1 MDNEAIKIT
10 LTGNPNVGKSTIFNT
25 LTGLHQHTGNWSG
38 KTVEVLSGSFK
49 YKGINY
55 IVTDLPGSH
64 SYCASSRD
72 EVIAGEYIK
81 ENSDC
86 LTVVVC
92 NATAVERGLILTLQ
106 TMDLCGKVILCVNM
120 TDEAD
125 KKGIAVDYNKLSKRL
140 GIPVIN
146 TSSRDKTSKKRL
158 MEEIHSFNSERF
170 KKSELKSAEYY
181 IEKAENICHGVITL
195 KNSEPDRRDRKM
207 DRVLLG
213 KYTALPV
220 AFLLLS
226 FIFYLT
232 ISFANYPSQI
242 LSIFFDR
249 ILATVTEALKST
261 PLPLW
266 LISAITDGMLSVLFW
281 VISVMLPP
289 MAIFFPLFTILEDS
303 GYLPRI
309 AYLTDN
315 TFKKCGSCGKQT
327 LSMCMGLGCTCAGV
341 TGCRIISG
349 KKERM
354 IATVTNSMTPCNGK
368 FPTIFAL
375 ITMFLACGSSLL
387 GSAAFCIVI
396 IISFFATFVASGLIS
411 KLIFKS
417 KPEPFYLELPSYKKP
432 SIKKV
437 ISHSVFNKILT
448 ILLRAVYVAAPA
460 GIIIWLLTHL
470 TIEEKSIFLH
480 ITDFL
485 DPIGRFMGLDG
496 TILTGFVLGFP
507 ANEIVI
513 PIILMGYCAEEALVD
528 YSTLSELKNIL
539 TANGWT
545 FLTAINM
552 LIFTVF
558 HWPCST
564 AMLTIKKETASLKWT
579 AISFILPTA
588 VGFIIC
594 VCTNFLFRLICS

>member
-1 MDNEAIKIT
+1 MDNETIRIN

-49 YKGINY
+49 YKGNNY
-55 IVTDLPGSH
+55 IITDLPGSH

-72 EVIAGEYIK
+72 EVIASEYIK
-81 ENSDC
+81 ENADC

-106 TMDLCGKVILCVNM
+106 TMDLCSKVILCVNM
-120 TDEAD
+120 TDEAN
-125 KKGIAVDYNKLSKRL
+125 KKGISVDYSMLSKRL

-146 TSSRDKTSKKRL
+146 TSSSDKTSKKRL
-158 MEEIHSFNSERF
+158 MEEIHSFNSERI
-170 KKSELKSAEYY
+170 KNGELKSAEYY
-181 IEKAENICHGVITL
+181 IELAENICHGAITL
-195 KNSEPDRRDRKM
+195 KSNDPDRLDRKI
-207 DRVLLG
+207 DRLLLG

-220 AFLLLS
+220 AFLLLG

-232 ISFANYPSQI
+232 ITFANYPSQL
-242 LSIFFDR
+242 LSSFFDQ
-249 ILATVTEALKST
+249 ILAAVTQALNST

-281 VISVMLPP
+281 VVSVMLPP

-341 TGCRIISG
+341 MGCRIISG
-349 KKERM
+349 KKERI

-375 ITMFLACGSSLL
+375 ITMFLASGSSFL
-387 GSAAFCIVI
+387 GSATFCVVI
-396 IISFFATFVASGLIS
+396 IISLFATFAASRLIS
-411 KLIFKS
+411 KLSFKS
-417 KPEPFYLELPSYKKP
+417 SPEPFYLELPSYKKP
-432 SIKKV
+432 GIRKV
-437 ISHSVFNKILT
+437 ISHSVLNKIAT
-448 ILLRAVYVAAPA
+448 ILLRAVCVAAPA
-460 GIIIWLLTHL
+460 GIVIWLLTHL
-470 TIEEKSIFLH
+470 TIGDKSVFLH
-480 ITDFL
+480 LTEML
-485 DPIGRFMGLDG
+485 DPIGRLMGLDG

-528 YSTLSELKNIL
+528 YSTLTELKNIL
-539 TANGWT
+539 IDNGWT

-588 VGFIIC
+588 VGFILC
-594 VCTNFLFRLICS
+594 VCTNLVFKLICS